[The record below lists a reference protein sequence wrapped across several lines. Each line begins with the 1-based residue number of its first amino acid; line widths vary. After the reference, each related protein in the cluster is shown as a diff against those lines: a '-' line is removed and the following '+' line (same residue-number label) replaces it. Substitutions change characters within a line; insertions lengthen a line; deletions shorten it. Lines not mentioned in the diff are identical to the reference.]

1 MADDGPRRGSAA
13 PLVLDAVR
21 EAAVRGG
28 LLGPGDHVV
37 VGVSGGPDSVALLHA
52 LTLLRSE
59 LGLRLT
65 VCHVHHGLR
74 PEADRDAAFVE
85 ALAAR
90 LGCTVEVVRV
100 EVPRGGGRSPEEA
113 ARLVRHAALAR
124 VARRVGARRIALG
137 HTADDQAETVL
148 MRVLQG
154 AGPRGLAGIPAR
166 RGRIVRPLLDVDRTA
181 VVAHLAAHGLEAVDD
196 STNRDPRFLRNRVR
210 HEILP
215 RLAAQVGVHAPR
227 ALRRMARASRE
238 AVEAL
243 DALVRGRLRGHLTAT
258 PVGWRLGLAAFDD
271 LLPGA
276 VKATVR
282 LALVEV
288 ATRERLGSGLRAAH
302 LDALAALLRAA
313 PGARVRLP
321 GAVVVERGRDALWL
335 LAPELTPA
343 PTPLT
348 VPGQAPAGGLCEVR
362 AAIEAVPSR
371 QPPDPARE
379 AWFDAE
385 ALGLGPR
392 AGAPPPAATLLVR
405 PRRSGEQMVPFG
417 GAAPVRL
424 TGLLAAAGV
433 PRLARTRWP
442 VLVDVG
448 GAGPGE
454 VLWLVGIRRAAAA
467 PVTGATRLILRLQA
481 ETAPLAFGPAPP
493 YDTAPLPPGAPG
505 IRTDP
510 FAIGGPGVHAP
521 AAHLVV

>member
-1 MADDGPRRGSAA
+1 MPDDGPRRRPGV
-13 PLVLDAVR
+13 PLAVDAVR
-21 EAAVRGG
+21 EAVVRGG
-28 LLGPGDHVV
+28 LLGPGDHVLV
-37 VGVSGGPDSVALLHA
+37 AVSGGPDSVALLHA
-52 LTLLRSE
+52 LTLLRAE
-59 LGLRLT
+59 LELELT

-90 LGCTVEVVRV
+90 LGCAAKVVRV
-100 EVPRGGGRSPEEA
+100 QVPRGGGRSPEEA
-113 ARLVRHAALAR
+113 ARVVRHAALTRIAR
-124 VARRVGARRIALG
+124 DVGAGRIALG

-166 RGRIVRPLLDVDRTA
+166 RGRIVRPLLEVDRA
-181 VVAHLAAHGLEAVDD
+181 SVLAHLAAHDLEAVDD
-196 STNRDPRFLRNRVR
+196 ATNRDTRFLRNRVR

-215 RLAAQVGVHAPR
+215 FLAAQGDLRAPQ
-227 ALRRMARASRE
+227 ALRRIARASRE

-243 DALVRGRLRGHLTAT
+243 DALVRGRLRDQLTAT
-258 PVGWRLGLAAFDD
+258 PVGWRLALAAFDD
-271 LLPGA
+271 LRPGA

-288 ATRERLGSGLRAAH
+288 AARDRLGSGLRAAH
-302 LDALAALLRAA
+302 LDALAGLLRAA

-335 LAPELTPA
+335 LAPELTPVA
-343 PTPLT
+343 TPLP
-348 VPGQAPAGGLCEVR
+348 VPGQARAGGLLQVT
-362 AAIEAVPSR
+362 AAIEAVPPRRS
-371 QPPDPARE
+371 PDPTRE
-379 AWFDAE
+379 AWFDGE
-385 ALGLGPR
+385 ALGLGPCP
-392 AGAPPPAATLLVR
+392 GAPSAATLLLR
-405 PRRSGEQMVPFG
+405 PRRSGERLVPFG

-433 PRLARTRWP
+433 PRLARARWP
-442 VLVDVG
+442 VLVDAG
-448 GAGPGE
+448 GASPGE

-467 PVTGATRLILRLQA
+467 PVTETTRATLRLRA

-505 IRTDP
+505 IRTHP
-510 FAIGGPGVHAP
+510 FAAGGPGVHAP
-521 AAHLVV
+521 APHLAV

>member
-1 MADDGPRRGSAA
+1 MTARDGVRRRRSSSTRSGRPRSA
-13 PLVLDAVR
+13 
-21 EAAVRGG
+21 GG
-28 LLGPGDHVV
+28 LLGPGDHVL

-52 LTLLRSE
+52 LMLLRSE
-59 LGLRLT
+59 LRAPAHRLPRPSRPPARGGPGCGVRRGARRPPGLHRARSSASR
-65 VCHVHHGLR
+65 CHGAGGGPPR
-74 PEADRDAAFVE
+74 K
-85 ALAAR
+85 
-90 LGCTVEVVRV
+90 
-100 EVPRGGGRSPEEA
+100 PRGSSATRRWRVSREA
-113 ARLVRHAALAR
+113 
-124 VARRVGARRIALG
+124 VGARRIALG

-166 RGRIVRPLLDVDRTA
+166 RGRIVRPLLDVDRAA

-215 RLAAQVGVHAPR
+215 LLAAQVGAHVPR

-243 DALVRGRLRGHLTAT
+243 DALVRGRLARSPHGHA
-258 PVGWRLGLAAFDD
+258 GGLASRARRVRRSPAGGGEGGGA
-271 LLPGA
+271 PGPRRGRGA
-276 VKATVR
+276 RAPR
-282 LALVEV
+282 Q
-288 ATRERLGSGLRAAH
+288 RAARG
-302 LDALAALLRAA
+302 APRRPRGTSPRRAR
-313 PGARVRLP
+313 GAGPPARRR
-321 GAVVVERGRDALWL
+321 RGRARPGRAV
-335 LAPELTPA
+335 APRAGAAPA

-371 QPPDPARE
+371 QPADPARE

-405 PRRSGEQMVPFG
+405 PRRSGEQHGPVRRSG
-417 GAAPVRL
+417 AGAAHRPPGR
-424 TGLLAAAGV
+424 GGR

-467 PVTGATRLILRLQA
+467 PVTGATRLMLRLQA

-493 YDTAPLPPGAPG
+493 YDTAPLPPGAAG

-510 FAIGGPGVHAP
+510 FAVGGPGVHAP
-521 AAHLVV
+521 APHLVV